1 MKITAFYTILFLFF
15 QNIGQAQIVGKITDL
30 KGEAL
35 PFASVYVKGTS
46 TGTTTNIEGEYDLKL
61 DAGNYS
67 LVFQYVGYQQKTV
80 AVEVKNE
87 QVNLDVILEKEA
99 FELGTIEVLAN
110 AEDPAYPIIRKAIAK
125 REYYQM
131 QVKEYTCEA
140 YVKGNVKILDAPE
153 KILGQDVG
161 DMEGNLDTLRK
172 GIVYLSESESILHH
186 REPDLYK
193 EIMISSKVSGNN
205 QGFSFNNAASMDLDF
220 YDSHTFM
227 GRNIVSP
234 IANSAFTYYKYKLM
248 GTVYDEDGRLI
259 NKIQV
264 IPKRAEDPVMGG
276 IIYIVEDSWNIKD
289 ADVFITGKSAHAP
302 FFDTLYMKQAYVKVA
317 EPDVWRIFSRSFSLT
332 GGFFGFKYG
341 GSFVAVYSEYDL
353 NPQFKKGFFDN
364 EILKVEREANE
375 KDSLYWL
382 EARPIPLTADEAV
395 DYVVKDSIREV
406 RESKVWLDSMDRVKN
421 KFKPLNVL
429 LGQDY
434 TFNRTYER
442 QFFTVENPMSSLLFN
457 TVQGWNAD
465 LKVQY
470 LKEYDKEGIRY
481 WKVGTKI
488 NYGFSEEQLRVKG
501 SATYKFNSRNF
512 ARIYVEGGQEILQ
525 FNQEEPIG
533 PVLNT
538 LYTQTFRKNYA
549 KYFAQTYAEIAYR
562 EEVVNGVLLRGY
574 LNVSERNQLQN
585 NNLNSWFYED
595 SRTFTSNI
603 PANRSAV
610 EELAFTDNYA
620 ITFGLKARLRWKQK
634 FLNYPDRKFIAGSNL
649 PDLWIE
655 YRRGIPFNENSGK
668 WGSSDANYNFIQFQ
682 ILESYLRTGLLGWAE
697 FNLKAGTF
705 FSDEKVAFQDYKHF
719 NGSQIELGKPNDYN
733 DAFFGLPYYEYS
745 TQNAFFEGH
754 YQHHL
759 DGFLL
764 DKIPLLRKL
773 QFTEVIGA
781 HFLYTED
788 KKDYLELS
796 FGLDNI
802 GFGLFRFLRIDGFA
816 QFRDGKYEGLG
827 FMIGVKTP

>member
-15 QNIGQAQIVGKITDL
+15 QNLTQAQVVGKVTDVN
-30 KGEAL
+30 GEAL

-46 TGTTTNIEGEYDLKL
+46 TGTTTNVEGEYDLKL
-61 DAGNYS
+61 ESGSYA
-67 LVFQYVGYQQKTV
+67 LAFQYVGYQQKTV
-80 AVEVKNE
+80 EIEVENE
-87 QVNLDVILEKEA
+87 PLKVDVVLEKEA

-153 KILGQDVG
+153 KIMGQEVG
-161 DMEGNLDTLRK
+161 DLEGNLDSLRK

-193 EIMISSKVSGNN
+193 EIMVSSKVSGNN

-220 YDSHTFM
+220 YDKHTYM

-248 GTVYDEDGRLI
+248 GTVFDEDGRLI
-259 NKIQV
+259 NKIEV

-302 FFDTLYMKQAYVKVA
+302 FFDTLYMKQTYVKVA

-353 NPQFKKGFFDN
+353 QPNFEKDFFDN
-364 EILKVEREANE
+364 EILKVEREAND

-382 EARPIPLTADEAV
+382 EARPIPLTEEEEV
-395 DYVVKDSIREV
+395 DYVIKDSIREV
-406 RESKVWLDSMDRVKN
+406 RESKVWLDSVDNVKN
-421 KFKPLNVL
+421 KFKILPTL

-442 QFFTVENPMSSLLFN
+442 QFFTIENPLSSFLFN

-465 LKVQY
+465 LKIKY
-470 LKEYDKEGIRY
+470 RKEYDKEGIRY
-481 WKVGTKI
+481 WKVGTKL
-488 NYGFSEEQLRVKG
+488 NYGFTEEKLRIKG
-501 SATYKFNSRNF
+501 DATYKFNSRNF
-512 ARIYVEGGQEILQ
+512 ARIYVEGGQEIIQ

-533 PVLNT
+533 PVLNS
-538 LYTQTFRKNYA
+538 LYTYFFRKNYA
-549 KYFAQTYAEIAYR
+549 KYFEQTYAEIAYR
-562 EEVVNGVLLRGY
+562 EEVANGVLMRGY
-574 LNVSERNQLQN
+574 LNVSARKQLQN
-585 NNLNSWFYED
+585 TNLNSAFYED
-595 SRTFTSNI
+595 SRVFTANL
-603 PANRSAV
+603 PANLSGIV
-610 EELAFTDNYA
+610 EDAFADNQA
-620 ITFGLKARLRWKQK
+620 ITFGLKMRLRWKQK
-634 FLNYPDRKFIAGSNL
+634 YLNYPDRKFLAGSAL

-655 YRRGIPFNENSGK
+655 YRRGIPLNSGSGQ
-668 WGSSDANYNFIQFQ
+668 WGSSDANYDFIQVQ
-682 ILESYLRTGLLGWAE
+682 ILENYLQTGLLGWME

-705 FSDEKVAFQDYKHF
+705 FNDDKVAFPDYKHF
-719 NGSQIELGKPNDYN
+719 NGSQIEIGNPNDYN
-733 DAFFGLPYYEYS
+733 NAFFGLPYYEYS
-745 TQNAFFEGH
+745 TQNGFLEGH
-754 YQHHL
+754 FQQHF

-773 QFTEVIGA
+773 QFTTVLGA

-796 FGLDNI
+796 VGLDNI
-802 GFGLFRFLRIDGFA
+802 GWELFRFIRVDGFA
-816 QFRDGKYEGLG
+816 QFREGKYDGVG
-827 FMIGVKTP
+827 FMIGFKTP